1 MSAVLGVLVLCE
13 GTALWFMCS
22 GGSVNSGATEGIC
35 VVGRGFTQSQSVGA
49 EQCAHVILRD
59 AALMRL
65 PLSAFVHRQCCS
77 RGVYIHIIYVCTY
90 IHTIHIHTC
99 TYVYI

>member
-22 GGSVNSGATEGIC
+22 GGSVNTGASESIC

-59 AALMRL
+59 AALMPASVSVRAPSVL
-65 PLSAFVHRQCCS
+65 
-77 RGVYIHIIYVCTY
+77 
-90 IHTIHIHTC
+90 
-99 TYVYI
+99 